1 MAAAAAAMILVDL
14 LEMVEEEE
22 IMRETAMIMK
32 TLRSTIHPFDLTDE
46 QFVKVFRLSK
56 EAVHYLCDALQ
67 ETLQRRRRTG
77 LSVETQFF
85 ATGSYQECVGNDY
98 LASVSQPAVSRAIK
112 AVAVS
117 ITELLTHQWIQFPRT
132 EEKRAALKRRFQEA
146 RQFKGVIDCTHVAI
160 VKPSIH
166 EEVYSNHK
174 GFHSINV
181 QAVSSHDLE
190 ILSLNARFPG
200 TVHDSFIWRHSAVR
214 NEMIR
219 LYESGDQATWLLGDS
234 GYGLEPWLM
243 TPITPIM
250 HPKEAQN
257 SEARYTLCHTATR
270 NSCAVLH
277 NIRLRYNI
285 TDLAF
290 DIDEEDEAEPLQ
302 INLQPHNL
310 EARDRIRM
318 QAAEIIGADEAQL
331 NP

>member
-85 ATGSYQECVGNDY
+85 ATGSYQKCVGNDY
-98 LASVSQPAVSRAIK
+98 LTSVSQPAVSRAIK

-132 EEKRAALKRRFQEA
+132 EEKRTASKRRFQEA
-146 RQFKGVIDCTHVAI
+146 RQFKGVIGCIDCTHVAI

-219 LYESGDQATWLLGDS
+219 DS

-250 HPKEAQN
+250 HPKEAQK
-257 SEARYTLCHTATR
+257 H
-270 NSCAVLH
+270 
-277 NIRLRYNI
+277 
-285 TDLAF
+285 
-290 DIDEEDEAEPLQ
+290 DIHYVTP
-302 INLQPHNL
+302 QP
-310 EARDRIRM
+310 
-318 QAAEIIGADEAQL
+318 EIV
-331 NP
+331 